1 LSNAKGFSWLIIF
14 RLAIGIRRF
23 YKKLLPPSLADWLP
37 GDHLAWFVLDAVKRI
52 DLQPFYKRYRQD
64 GIGNSAFNPSMMVGL
79 LMYAYR
85 TGERS
90 SRRIEKYCQT
100 DVAYKVISANQSP
113 DHTTISRF
121 RKNNESNLKNL
132 FIEVLRLCVA
142 AGLVKLGKVALD
154 GTKIKANASLAAN
167 RHATSCMTYG

>member
-1 LSNAKGFSWLIIF
+1 MT
-14 RLAIGIRRF
+14 
-23 YKKLLPPSLADWLP
+23 DWLP
-37 GDHLAWFVLDAVKRI
+37 GDPLAWFVLDAVKRI